1 MNESNLMELLLNNSI
16 KPKAKS
22 MEIALHLSEGKLHP
36 ETIVGLLGK
45 ASFSQIAR
53 LLESV
58 ELASKTHPG
67 LVSPTLF
74 DKAIDLLLSSEPAVK
89 RESAR
94 IIANAAHLFPQMLNK
109 ATKNLL
115 INCRHEGTV
124 VRWSAALALGE
135 ILKLKGKG
143 HNDLAKDISLLAE
156 MENNSGVKNN
166 YLKALKAIHKKKQD

>member
-74 DKAIDLLLSSEPAVK
+74 DKAIDLLLSSEPAV
-89 RESAR
+89 
-94 IIANAAHLFPQMLNK
+94 
-109 ATKNLL
+109 
-115 INCRHEGTV
+115 
-124 VRWSAALALGE
+124 
-135 ILKLKGKG
+135 
-143 HNDLAKDISLLAE
+143 
-156 MENNSGVKNN
+156 
-166 YLKALKAIHKKKQD
+166 